1 MTVTT
6 ENVPSGLLEGSRK
19 DRLGRELVV
28 ETFFAPLADLV
39 VRILLPLRLPPPAV
53 VLANAAAGLLAA
65 TALVR
70 GELVVAALLLQVK
83 TLLDNADGQLARA
96 ASRVNL
102 VGRYLDTE
110 ADLVVNAVL
119 LAALAAATG
128 TWWLAL
134 GAFLSLTLVLSAGFN
149 IAELHR
155 EVHGIEKERP
165 HSAGASVERALELV
179 YRVVFAPQ
187 DRLLRSFFSRRL
199 ERLLV
204 PEPDTEHRR
213 AATLAYYDRFTV
225 TALANMGLSTQLGVL
240 GACLVLGR
248 PTAYLWFALACA
260 VALAVLQ
267 VRRERL
273 ARMALTTAPLATPRR
288 AA

>member
-1 MTVTT
+1 MTVST
-6 ENVPSGLLEGSRK
+6 ENVPSGLLEGSGK
-19 DRLGRELVV
+19 DRPGRELVV
-28 ETFFAPLADLV
+28 ETFFAPLANLV
-39 VRILLPLRLPPPAV
+39 VRVLLPLRLAPPAV
-53 VLANAAAGLLAA
+53 VLANAVVGLLAA

-119 LAALAAATG
+119 FAAVAAVTG

-134 GAFLSLTLVLSAGFN
+134 LAFFALTLVLSAGFN
-149 IAELHR
+149 VAELHR
-155 EVHGIEKERP
+155 EVHGTGQERP
-165 HSAGASVERALELV
+165 HAAGGSAERVLELF
-179 YRVVFAPQ
+179 YGVVFAPQ
-187 DRLLRSFFSRRL
+187 DRLLRRFSSRRL

-204 PEPDTEHRR
+204 HEPDAERSR
-213 AATLAYYDRFTV
+213 AATLAYFDRFTV
-225 TALANMGLSTQLGVL
+225 TVLANLGLSTQLVIL
-240 GACLVLGR
+240 GACLVLGEPR
-248 PTAYLWFALACA
+248 VYLWFVLACA
-260 VALAVLQ
+260 AALAVLQ
-267 VRRERL
+267 LRREHL
-273 ARMALTTAPLATPRR
+273 ARLALTTAPVATPRR